1 MNIFCDAVNG
11 YGDISLTLKIL
22 KHLNKLFRNI
32 KVLFYLR
39 KQEQQLQN
47 VINMINS
54 FNIRDVEYIFLFE
67 DTEHENKYRM
77 NAFQNDMDT
86 LLIIPQ
92 SNLTLTIYQSICE
105 KFSDKKCNLPNNII
119 GITEYNVEDF
129 NINEVYN
136 NLIQLGFNKTGVLIE
151 KDEIFNIKRKN
162 VESLNSKYKKKYD
175 TDKLYLAYISDE
187 TFESYLT
194 LLSYFNE
201 GHDDYKII
209 APKIKNTSNYDVDI
223 YNKRL
228 NQDEF
233 RDLTYISLN
242 PIGITGD
249 QSFVDALV
257 LGKVC
262 YYDKPPW
269 KEHMID
275 ELIIML
281 RENNFNMLADWYESY
296 DTENLEE
303 VIKEANKFAD
313 MLFETNLDTYDKII
327 EQITTIIKNNKK
339 GGKRSLNVKIN
350 KTKRRKLKKCKI
362 NNKTKNRRF
371 KCPKA

>member
-22 KHLNKLFRNI
+22 KHLNMFNNI

-39 KQEQQLQN
+39 KNEQQLQN
-47 VINMINS
+47 VTSMINS

-67 DTEHENKYRM
+67 DTEYENKYRM
-77 NAFQNDMDT
+77 DSFQNNMNT

-92 SNLTLTIYQSICE
+92 SNLTMTIYQNICE
-105 KFSDKKCNLPNNII
+105 KFSDRKCDLPKNII

-129 NINEVYN
+129 NINEVRN
-136 NLIQLGFNKTGVLIE
+136 HLIQLGFNKTGVLIE
-151 KDEIFNIKRKN
+151 KDEISQIKSKNI
-162 VESLNSKYKKKYD
+162 ETLNLKYKKKYN
-175 TDKLYLAYISDE
+175 TDKLYLAYISED

-201 GHDDYKII
+201 EQTNDYKII
-209 APKIKNTSNYDVDI
+209 APKIKNISNYDIDI

-228 NQDEF
+228 SQEEF
-233 RDLTYISLN
+233 RDLTYISNN

-249 QSFVDALV
+249 QSFIDALI

-275 ELIIML
+275 ELILLL
-281 RENNFNMLADWYESY
+281 RQNNLNLLADWYESY

-303 VIKEANKFAD
+303 LVKEATKFAD
-313 MLFETNLDTYDKII
+313 ILFQTNLDTYDKIVG
-327 EQITTIIKNNKK
+327 QITSIVNKK
-339 GGKRSLNVKIN
+339 GGKIN
-350 KTKRRKLKKCKI
+350 KTKRRKINKKTKK
-362 NNKTKNRRF
+362 NKTNRKIRRF
-371 KCPKA
+371 K